1 MEDHPRPWLKMGK
14 PPFWG
19 RKSTSSFQAA
29 ERQSSRDEKKSL
41 VFGQQQSELKS
52 YAYVYIYIYVCM
64 YTCDGYIP
72 LFHIFIH
79 VLWNGGYVNN
89 YVISDIFDVRKMWM
103 LHQKC
108 ISSGSFSAKMPCFL
122 QTSSGEQSATGIGQ
136 WSKSGLALPSG
147 NLT

>member
-29 ERQSSRDEKKSL
+29 ERQSSRDEKNHWFL
-41 VFGQQQSELKS
+41 ANNNQNLNHMH
-52 YAYVYIYIYVCM
+52 VYIYIYVCM

-89 YVISDIFDVRKMWM
+89 YVISDIFDERKMWM

>member
-52 YAYVYIYIYVCM
+52 YAYVYIYIYMCVCILVM
-64 YTCDGYIP
+64 VTSHY
-72 LFHIFIH
+72 FIYLYMSYEM
-79 VLWNGGYVNN
+79 VV
-89 YVISDIFDVRKMWM
+89 M
-103 LHQKC
+103 LTT
-108 ISSGSFSAKMPCFL
+108 M
-122 QTSSGEQSATGIGQ
+122 
-136 WSKSGLALPSG
+136 
-147 NLT
+147 